1 MIALLAAA
9 AQTPALSAPG
19 SSGKPPGPAA
29 GMAGQSS
36 SPRQETPA
44 EATEPLPAAAKQS
57 FKNQKQADR
66 KPQKV
71 EEKRSRIKRG
81 YSCDELRRDPA
92 KRKGGAVCVE
102 EREAPAS
109 ADASAAEAGASA
121 DASAAA
127 DFPVWCDG
135 GTALIQVTRFSICSV
150 RYWGVIVYD
159 TNGSEFGTADITT
172 AQEIN
177 TEPRVSDFME
187 EFFMRVDRMDP
198 AMASVVVSVDTECNY
213 LSGCSDGGQDPW
225 IGALP
230 LPPAGTWYEGTVHR
244 SWTRANEYDSILML
258 WTLTFTKPTS
268 GKSSTVSWGGYDYE
282 IRCDDLIGGTA
293 GCVVPSYT
301 PTMVVDGSAY
311 PGARDYIGRV
321 QASLESH
328 IGWLGMGKAL
338 HREGDSTV
346 AEDNRKKVCDSSWVK
361 EDRFGGKSYPDFDS
375 IECDEFPFAA
385 TRESGGQT
393 GISSGTECQQ
403 WTVWPGGSGSGWPS
417 TDYAVQAWTKS
428 GTTGECARASMPRR
442 QNGGVGTALSNF
454 YQGQRI
460 LDGEDFW
467 LDSGAAS
474 VYENPGPV
482 KSWAPRTCSIKSPVI
497 SEVTPGAPPQSAFLD
512 YARTTPNGWT
522 GGDSTY
528 SVRLPDGRNL
538 WLFSDTFLGP
548 LNSDG
553 TRPTSAPLINSSFV
567 IQDGSNLTTV
577 TGANRSAIMPN
588 NEAGHWY
595 WLGDGM
601 IAERGGTKYL
611 QVIFQEYYRFGGGPW
626 DWGWHDSVL
635 ATFSLSDLNSP
646 LSVVPLP
653 SAAGVT
659 WGSGILPS
667 SQSGDGYT
675 YIYGVDDAPT
685 KKSMRVARVLGDDL
699 NTCWEYLDPADN
711 RWALDER
718 RTSNT
723 LTGVANEYSV
733 TPWNGQFMLLTQD
746 SNLAFNAQVY
756 AYSSCDPPGS
766 WYNQVEV
773 YKMPETGLWG
783 TYGDENIFA
792 YNAHIHPQLN
802 SDGTHFTFSCNV
814 NSFDNRVSEEGS
826 HYKDPSIYK
835 PRWVSFAARPNPC
848 PPQC

>member
-1 MIALLAAA
+1 MIALLASTAL
-9 AQTPALSAPG
+9 TPALADSRG
-19 SSGKPPGPAA
+19 SGKPPGPAA
-29 GMAGQSS
+29 GMAGQTR
-36 SPRQETPA
+36 SPRQEPPDEPA
-44 EATEPLPAAAKQS
+44 DTKPLPEAAKQG

-66 KPQKV
+66 KSQKV
-71 EEKRSRIKRG
+71 EEKASRITRG
-81 YSCDELRRDPA
+81 SSCDELRRDPA

-109 ADASAAEAGASA
+109 AAAT
-121 DASAAA
+121 AAA
-127 DFPVWCDG
+127 LPVWCDG
-135 GTALIQVTRFSICSV
+135 GTALIQVTRFSLCSV
-150 RYWGVIVYD
+150 RYWGVIVYNTD
-159 TNGSEFGTADITT
+159 GSEFGTADITT

-177 TEPRVSDFME
+177 TAPRASDFME
-187 EFFMRVDRMDP
+187 EFYMRVDRMDP
-198 AMASVVVSVDTECNY
+198 ALATVTVSANTECNY

-225 IGALP
+225 IGELP
-230 LPPAGTWYEGTVHR
+230 MPAPGTWWEGTVHR
-244 SWTRANEYDSILML
+244 SWTGANGHDEILML
-258 WTLTFTKPTS
+258 WTLTFTKPQS
-268 GKSSTVSWGGYDYE
+268 GKSSTVQWGGLDYE
-282 IRCDDLIGGTA
+282 LRCDDEIGGAA

-301 PTMVVDGSAY
+301 PTMVVDGATY
-311 PGARDYIGRV
+311 PGARNYIGRA
-321 QASLESH
+321 QASMSSH
-328 IGWLGMGKAL
+328 PGWLGMGEAL
-338 HREGDSTV
+338 HREADSSV
-346 AEDNRKKVCDSSWVK
+346 QEENRRKVCYDGTWVK
-361 EDRFGGKSYPDFDS
+361 EDRFGGKASPDPDS

-385 TRESGGQT
+385 TKESGGQS
-393 GISSGTECQQ
+393 GISSGAECQQ
-403 WTVWPGGSGSGWPS
+403 WTVWPGGSGSGWPA

-428 GTTGECARASMPRR
+428 GTAQCARASMPRR
-442 QNGGVGTALSNF
+442 QNGGVGTGLSNF
-454 YQGQRI
+454 YQNQRI
-460 LDGEDFW
+460 LDNEDFW
-467 LDSGAAS
+467 LDSGAAG
-474 VYENPGPV
+474 VYNHPGPV
-482 KSWAPRTCSIKSPVI
+482 KAREAKSCSLKSPVF
-497 SEVTPGAPPQSAFLD
+497 SEVTPGAAPQSAFLN

-548 LNSDG
+548 LNANG
-553 TRPTSAPLINSSFV
+553 TRPTNAPLVNSSFV
-567 IQDGSNLTTV
+567 IQNGSNLTTI
-577 TGANRSAIMPN
+577 TGGSAANPSAIMPN
-588 NEAGHWY
+588 NDAGHWY

-611 QVIFQEYYRFGGGPW
+611 QVIFQEYYRFGDGLW
-626 DWGWHDSVL
+626 DWGWHHSVL

-667 SQSGDGYT
+667 SKSGDGYT

-699 NTCWEYLDPADN
+699 NTRWEFLDPANN

-756 AYSSCDPPGS
+756 AYSSCDPAGG
-766 WYNQVEV
+766 WYNQAEV

-792 YNAHIHPQLN
+792 YNAHIHPQLH
-802 SDGTHFTFSCNV
+802 SDGTHFTFSYNV
-814 NSFDNRVSEEGS
+814 NTFDSRVSAEGS

-835 PRWVSFAARPNPC
+835 PRWVSFAVHPNPC
-848 PPQC
+848 PPRC